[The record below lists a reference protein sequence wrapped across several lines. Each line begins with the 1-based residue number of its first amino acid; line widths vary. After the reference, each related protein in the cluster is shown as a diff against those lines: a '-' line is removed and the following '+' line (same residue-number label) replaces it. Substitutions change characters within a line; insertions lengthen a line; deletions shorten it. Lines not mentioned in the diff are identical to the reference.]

1 MLILIIVLLLL
12 FGVGGGWYGNGRW
25 YNNTSVQPGVSPG
38 FNPMGII
45 WILLIII
52 LIIWLV
58 EETGLLTRL
67 RL

>member
-1 MLILIIVLLLL
+1 MLILIIVLILL

-25 YNNTSVQPGVSPG
+25 YGTSAQPGVSPG

-45 WILLIII
+45 WIILIII

-58 EETGLLTRL
+58 EEAGLFSHL